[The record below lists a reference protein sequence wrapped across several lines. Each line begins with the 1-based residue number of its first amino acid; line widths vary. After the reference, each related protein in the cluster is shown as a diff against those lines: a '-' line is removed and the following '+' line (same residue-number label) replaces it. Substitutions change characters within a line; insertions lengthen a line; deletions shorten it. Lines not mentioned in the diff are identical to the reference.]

1 MGEYTPAPLKAHERS
16 QNRVMKPVLTP
27 IEDLRPSAYNPRK
40 ADEERLNL
48 VELSLRKFGW
58 LLPIY
63 ADINGEILS
72 GHQRH
77 LVASRM
83 GAKTVPVVR
92 TPQMPV
98 ERRMGINVL
107 YNRATNDL
115 YKNQSSTDM
124 KEALLSMD
132 EMIDKNGTS

>member
-1 MGEYTPAPLKAHERS
+1 
-16 QNRVMKPVLTP
+16 MKPHLASVD
-27 IEDLRPSAYNPRK
+27 ELRPSAYNPRK
-40 ADEERLNL
+40 ADFERLEL

-63 ADINGEILS
+63 ADKDGEILS

-83 GAKTVPVVR
+83 GATMVPVVR
-92 TPQMPV
+92 VPTFKI

-115 YKNQSSTDM
+115 YKTKSTAELKDDLLGRIDEINKIKSLPDIQVDSPEWYPVMSQS
-124 KEALLSMD
+124 L
-132 EMIDKNGTS
+132 

>member
-1 MGEYTPAPLKAHERS
+1 
-16 QNRVMKPVLTP
+16 MKPVLTP

-63 ADINGEILS
+63 ADVNGEILS

-83 GAKTVPVVR
+83 GAKAVPVVR
-92 TPQMPV
+92 TPPMPV

-115 YKNQSSTDM
+115 YKNQSSSDM
-124 KEALLSMD
+124 KESLF
-132 EMIDKNGTS
+132 